1 MLKNHGILLDI
12 FERQFLKMYKSTD
25 KQESEILKKLDAVG
39 NNVEVG
45 DHIVTLDNEKILRGE
60 VVSIDTS
67 VMTVMLANKKEVTFS
82 PNHVIKMAIDKLGQA
97 QKAWIKFILA

>member
-1 MLKNHGILLDI
+1 
-12 FERQFLKMYKSTD
+12 MYKSTD

-39 NNVEVG
+39 NQVEVG

-67 VMTVMLANKKEVTFS
+67 VMTVILSNNKEVNFS
-82 PNHVIKMAIDKLGQA
+82 PNSVVKMAVDTLGQA